1 MRHHQQSGQAQQ
13 WLQEFGQMDFR
24 VAIAAHVE
32 YLWTEATDMNDKFRR
47 QFLWKEIDPK
57 ALRAIP
63 T

>member
-1 MRHHQQSGQAQQ
+1 
-13 WLQEFGQMDFR
+13 MDFR